1 MPGYAH
7 KGRSGTLTIQAFARR
22 GAIRSHA
29 QAACVLAS
37 LGLAGCSDPVQTP
50 VDLFHGL
57 EGGEIAAERPPPP
70 GAGEPYPHVGTV
82 PPRPVMPTQAF
93 RTALQGQLAAERDQK
108 ELLAADLPMEKVPPP
123 PGGASNPSPPTAR
136 AAPDALTQPVA
147 EGASS
152 TDADASA
159 NATIPAADTPPPAQM
174 AQPAPPP
181 PPKDAQLQIVG
192 DAPQFGTLPL
202 VPDAP
207 PPPATFEGVPPQPNP
222 TPRVA
227 PHPLPL
233 PPGKPVFFATG
244 SDVVTRSQKETLGA
258 VKGSLGKGSIEIIG
272 LGDAESDSP
281 LGQEAAIDLALR
293 RARAIAEAFE
303 AMHVPQ
309 SALRLA
315 ARPYG
320 RGALVHVLP

>member
-1 MPGYAH
+1 LACLA
-7 KGRSGTLTIQAFARR
+7 LT
-22 GAIRSHA
+22 
-29 QAACVLAS
+29 
-37 LGLAGCSDPVQTP
+37 GCSDPVQKP

-70 GAGEPYPHVGTV
+70 GAGEPYPNVGTV

-123 PGGASNPSPPTAR
+123 PDAAANATPKPAPQ
-136 AAPDALTQPVA
+136 AAPAAADDSAQPA
-147 EGASS
+147 
-152 TDADASA
+152 ADA
-159 NATIPAADTPPPAQM
+159 NATISAADAPAPAAA

-207 PPPATFEGVPPQPNP
+207 PLPATFEGVPPLPSP
-222 TPRVA
+222 TPRA
-227 PHPLPL
+227 LPHPLPL
-233 PPGKPVFFATG
+233 PPGKPVFFANG
-244 SDVVTRSQKETLGA
+244 SDVVTPSQKETLGA
-258 VKGSLGKGSIEIIG
+258 LKATLGKGTIEIIG

>member
-7 KGRSGTLTIQAFARR
+7 EGRSGTPFIQARA
-22 GAIRSHA
+22 AYV
-29 QAACVLAS
+29 AACLA
-37 LGLAGCSDPVQTP
+37 LAGCSDPVQTP

-82 PPRPVMPTQAF
+82 PPKPVMPTQAF
-93 RTALQGQLAAERDQK
+93 RTALQGELAAERDQK

-123 PGGASNPSPPTAR
+123 PGATAKPTPP
-136 AAPDALTQPVA
+136 AAPAAPTGPAPPSA
-147 EGASS
+147 EGAPA
-152 TDADASA
+152 DADA
-159 NATIPAADTPPPAQM
+159 NATIPAADSPPPAPP
-174 AQPAPPP
+174 APSAPPP

-192 DAPQFGTLPL
+192 EPLQFGNLPL

-222 TPRVA
+222 TPRA
-227 PHPLPL
+227 LPHPLPL
-233 PPGKPVFFATG
+233 PPGKPVFFANG
-244 SDVVTRSQKETLGA
+244 SDVVTPSQKETLGTI
-258 VKGSLGKGSIEIIG
+258 KSSLGKGSIEIIG
-272 LGDAESDSP
+272 LGDAESDTP

>member
-1 MPGYAH
+1 
-7 KGRSGTLTIQAFARR
+7 
-22 GAIRSHA
+22 
-29 QAACVLAS
+29 
-37 LGLAGCSDPVQTP
+37 VQKP

-70 GAGEPYPHVGTV
+70 GAGEPYPHIGTV
-82 PPRPVMPTQAF
+82 PPKPVIATPAF
-93 RTALQGQLAAERDQK
+93 RTALQGELAAERDQK

-123 PGGASNPSPPTAR
+123 PGAAAKPAPPATA
-136 AAPDALTQPVA
+136 AAPSAPSQPSA
-147 EGASS
+147 GADPSG
-152 TDADASA
+152 DASA

-174 AQPAPPP
+174 AQTAPPP
-181 PPKDAQLQIVG
+181 TPKDAQLQIVG
-192 DAPQFGTLPL
+192 EPLQFGSLPL

-207 PPPATFEGVPPQPNP
+207 PAPATFEGVPPLPSP
-222 TPRVA
+222 TPRA
-227 PHPLPL
+227 LPHPLPL
-233 PPGKPVFFATG
+233 PPGKPVFFANG
-244 SDVVTRSQKETLGA
+244 SDVVTPSQKETLGA
-258 VKGSLGKGSIEIIG
+258 IKTSLGKGTIEIIG

-309 SALRLA
+309 TALRLA

-320 RGALVHVLP
+320 RGALVHVLR

>member
-1 MPGYAH
+1 
-7 KGRSGTLTIQAFARR
+7 
-22 GAIRSHA
+22 
-29 QAACVLAS
+29 
-37 LGLAGCSDPVQTP
+37 LGGCSDPVQKP
-50 VDLFHGL
+50 VDLFHDL

-93 RTALQGQLAAERDQK
+93 RTALQGELAAERDQK
-108 ELLAADLPMEKVPPP
+108 QLLAAGLPMEKVPPP
-123 PGGASNPSPPTAR
+123 PNASPNAPAKPAPQ
-136 AAPDALTQPVA
+136 AAPAGAEAPGQPAA
-147 EGASS
+147 EGPPAAGS
-152 TDADASA
+152 DA
-159 NATIPAADTPPPAQM
+159 NATISAADAPPPSAPAAPA
-174 AQPAPPP
+174 APPP

-192 DAPQFGTLPL
+192 DAPQFGSLPL
-202 VPDAP
+202 VPDGP
-207 PPPATFEGVPPQPNP
+207 PPPATFEGVPPLPSP
-222 TPRVA
+222 TPRA
-227 PHPLPL
+227 LPHPLPL
-233 PPGKPVFFATG
+233 PPGKPVFFASG
-244 SDVVTRSQKETLGA
+244 SDVVTPSQKETLGTI
-258 VKGSLGKGSIEIIG
+258 KGHLGKGTIEIIG
-272 LGDAESDSP
+272 LGDAESDTP